1 MATQKQFDT
10 ILAQVNERLEK
21 MLSYSIEELTREE
34 ELGTQ
39 FSFKELEERF
49 VKIIDL
55 FKRVNEVNLKEVPYN
70 LLNAFNG
77 QINNAITYFDQAKN
91 FNAAVN
97 NSVAT
102 RNTLI
107 ANINNSY
114 DNYYTHSIPILSIG
128 LLNSNDLSL
137 ERSKMNQL
145 IADLEAEKKQ
155 SKEESEKKLKE
166 LNDIIEN
173 AKSFATKAGISKHS
187 TVFKTESD
195 FHKDEAKKWLGYT
208 RNILI
213 AIALVA
219 IGLAFLGLFFKENSE
234 IVQFT
239 ITKVV
244 VLSALFYGLSI
255 TNRNYKA
262 HKHNEVMNKHRQNAL
277 STFETFSN
285 AASADD
291 QTKNAIL
298 LETTHSIFANQ
309 QTGYLK
315 TEGDNESN
323 NKIIEIIKMQPQK
336 ENNYA

>member
-1 MATQKQFDT
+1 MATQQQFET
-10 ILAQVNERLEK
+10 ILEQVNESIEK
-21 MLSYSIEELTREE
+21 MLSYSIKELTREE

-39 FSFKELEERF
+39 FSFKEIEEKF
-49 VKIIDL
+49 VKTIDL
-55 FKRVNEVNLKEVPYN
+55 FKRVKEVNLREVPYN
-70 LLNAFNG
+70 LLNAFNE

-97 NSVAT
+97 NSVIT
-102 RNTLI
+102 RKNLI
-107 ANINNSY
+107 TNINNSY
-114 DNYYTHSIPILSIG
+114 DNYYTHSVPILSVG
-128 LLNSNDLSL
+128 LLNSNDLSS

-145 IADLEAEKKQ
+145 IADLEV
-155 SKEESEKKLKE
+155 SKEDSEKKLKE

-173 AKSFATKAGISKHS
+173 AKSFAIEAGVSKHS
-187 TVFKTESD
+187 SVFKSESE
-195 FHKDEAKKWLGYT
+195 HHENEAKKWLGYT

-219 IGLAFLGLFFKENSE
+219 IGLAFLGLCFKENAE

-239 ITKVV
+239 ITKIV

-262 HKHNEVMNKHRQNAL
+262 HKHNGIMNKHRQNAL

-285 AASADD
+285 AASTDD

-298 LETTHSIFANQ
+298 LETTHSIFSNQ

-315 TEGDNESN
+315 AEGDSESN
-323 NKIIEIIKMQPQK
+323 NKIIEIIKSSTTK
-336 ENNYA
+336 GE

>member
-1 MATQKQFDT
+1 MATPEQFQAT
-10 ILAQVNERLEK
+10 LSQVNERLEK

-34 ELGTQ
+34 QLGTQ
-39 FSFKELEERF
+39 FSFKEIEDFF
-49 VKIIDL
+49 VKTIDL
-55 FKRVNEVNLKEVPYN
+55 FKRVKEVNLREVPYN
-70 LLNAFNG
+70 LLKAFNG
-77 QINNAITYFDQAKN
+77 EIDNAITYFDQAKT

-97 NSVAT
+97 NAVNT

-107 ANINNSY
+107 TNIQNSY
-114 DNYYTHSIPILSIG
+114 DNYYTHSIPVLSVG

-145 IADLEAEKKQ
+145 IADLETERAK

-173 AKSFATKAGISKHS
+173 AKSFAIKAGVSKHS
-187 TVFKTESD
+187 SVFKSESEY
-195 FHKDEAKKWLGYT
+195 HETEAKKWLGYT

-219 IGLAFLGLFFKENSE
+219 IGLAFLGLYFKENSE

-239 ITKVV
+239 ITKIV
-244 VLSALFYGLSI
+244 VLTALFYGLSI

-262 HKHNEVMNKHRQNAL
+262 HKHNSIMNKHRQNAL

-298 LETTHSIFANQ
+298 LETTHSIFSNQ

-315 TEGDNESN
+315 ADGEAESN
-323 NKIIEIIKMQPQK
+323 NKIIEIIKSATTK
-336 ENNYA
+336 GE

>member
-1 MATQKQFDT
+1 MAKQEQFQTTLKEVTD
-10 ILAQVNERLEK
+10 RLEQ
-21 MLSYSIEELTREE
+21 MLSYSIEELTLEE

-39 FSFKELEERF
+39 FSFKEIEEYY

-55 FKRVNEVNLKEVPYN
+55 FKKVKEVNLSEVPFN

-77 QINNAITYFDQAKN
+77 QIKDAITYFEQAKN

-97 NSVAT
+97 NSAHI
-102 RNTLI
+102 RNSIITTI
-107 ANINNSY
+107 RDRY
-114 DNYYTHSIPILSIG
+114 DDFFTHSVPILSIG
-128 LLNSNDLSL
+128 LLNRNDLSV

-145 IADLEAEKKQ
+145 IRDLETEKEN
-155 SKEESEKKLKE
+155 SKKESEAKLDE
-166 LNDIIEN
+166 LDGIIEN
-173 AKSFATKAGISKHS
+173 AKSFATQAGVSKHS
-187 TVFKTESD
+187 SLFKSEAD
-195 FHKDEAKKWLGYT
+195 FHDEEAKKWLKYT
-208 RNILI
+208 VRTLI

-219 IGLAFLGLFFKENSE
+219 IGLAFLGLCYFKENNE

-244 VLSALFYGLSI
+244 VLTALFYGLSI

-262 HKHNEVMNKHRQNAL
+262 HKHNAIMNKHRQNAL
-277 STFETFSN
+277 TTFETFSG

-291 QTKNAIL
+291 QTKNAVL

-315 TEGDNESN
+315 TEGDSESN
-323 NKIIEIIKMQPQK
+323 NKIIEIIKSVTTK
-336 ENNYA
+336 GE

>member
-1 MATQKQFDT
+1 MATQQQFET
-10 ILAQVNERLEK
+10 ILEQVNESIEK
-21 MLSYSIEELTREE
+21 MLSYSIKELTREE

-39 FSFKELEERF
+39 FSFKEIEEKF
-49 VKIIDL
+49 VKTIDL
-55 FKRVNEVNLKEVPYN
+55 FKRVKEVNLREVPYN
-70 LLNAFNG
+70 LLNAFNE

-97 NSVAT
+97 NSVIT
-102 RNTLI
+102 RKNLI
-107 ANINNSY
+107 TNINNSY
-114 DNYYTHSIPILSIG
+114 DNYYTHSVPILSVG
-128 LLNSNDLSL
+128 LLNSNDLSS

-145 IADLEAEKKQ
+145 IADLEV
-155 SKEESEKKLKE
+155 SKEDSEKKLKE

-173 AKSFATKAGISKHS
+173 AKSFAIEAGVSKHS
-187 TVFKTESD
+187 SVFKSESE
-195 FHKDEAKKWLGYT
+195 HHENEAKKWLGYT

-219 IGLAFLGLFFKENSE
+219 IGLAFLGLCFKENAE

-239 ITKVV
+239 ITKIV

-262 HKHNEVMNKHRQNAL
+262 HKHNGIMNKHRQNAL

-285 AASADD
+285 AASTDD

-298 LETTHSIFANQ
+298 LETTHSIFFKPTNRIF
-309 QTGYLK
+309 K
-315 TEGDNESN
+315 SRRRFR
-323 NKIIEIIKMQPQK
+323 IK
-336 ENNYA
+336 

>member
-1 MATQKQFDT
+1 MATQQQFET
-10 ILAQVNERLEK
+10 TLEQVNERIEK

-39 FSFKELEERF
+39 FSFKEIEEKF
-49 VKIIDL
+49 VKTIDL
-55 FKRVNEVNLKEVPYN
+55 FKRVKEVNLREVPYN

-77 QINNAITYFDQAKN
+77 QIDNAITYFDQAKN
-91 FNAAVN
+91 FNATVN
-97 NSVAT
+97 NSVTT
-102 RNTLI
+102 RTSLI
-107 ANINNSY
+107 TNINNSY
-114 DNYYTHSIPILSIG
+114 DNYYTHSVPILSVG

-145 IADLEAEKKQ
+145 IADLETEKKQ
-155 SKEESEKKLKE
+155 SKENSEKKLKE

-173 AKSFATKAGISKHS
+173 AKSFAIKAGVSKHS
-187 TVFKTESD
+187 SVFKSESE
-195 FHKDEAKKWLGYT
+195 HHETEAKKWLGYT

-219 IGLAFLGLFFKENSE
+219 IGLAFLGLCFKEDAD
-234 IVQFT
+234 IIQFT
-239 ITKVV
+239 ITKIV

-262 HKHNEVMNKHRQNAL
+262 HKHNGIMNKHRQNAL

-285 AASADD
+285 AVSADD

-298 LETTHSIFANQ
+298 LETTHSIFSNQ

-315 TEGDNESN
+315 GEGDSESN
-323 NKIIEIIKMQPQK
+323 NKIIEIIKSVTTK
-336 ENNYA
+336 